1 MAIVLQHDNLLDILP
16 DVSFFNRYTIIVYL
30 LTIIA
35 NCMYSTYDRGT
46 VAFIYPCC
54 VYLKPNIFNKL
65 CTLTYIPDNN
75 VNGATF
81 LLLEKDDLKEIVK
94 SVGTVKQLQQLQS
107 QLLETT
113 VSIFLSP

>member
-1 MAIVLQHDNLLDILP
+1 M
-16 DVSFFNRYTIIVYL
+16 
-30 LTIIA
+30 
-35 NCMYSTYDRGT
+35 
-46 VAFIYPCC
+46 
-54 VYLKPNIFNKL
+54 
-65 CTLTYIPDNN
+65 YIPDNN

-94 SVGTVKQLQQLQS
+94 SVGTVKQLQLLQN